1 MIIAVDC
8 ISIVSYLRP
17 NMRCLARRPFP
28 TVIIEEFFITRR
40 HAVRFLEEEAED
52 GRREGGRKG
61 KKGRRGVRVEGRGR
75 VGEDR
80 GGQGSCDPNPRSR
93 SPGNEDEGLIAF

>member
-1 MIIAVDC
+1 MIIAEDC
-8 ISIVSYLRP
+8 ISIVSYLGP

-52 GRREGGRKG
+52 GRGREGGGTRKRREG
-61 KKGRRGVRVEGRGR
+61 EGRGLREGGGSRRVEEGRGR
-75 VGEDR
+75 ARE
-80 GGQGSCDPNPRSR
+80 
-93 SPGNEDEGLIAF
+93 L